1 MSMVNNHLLI
11 GTIAAVGIYWFAG
24 FFVPDPYISSTASFA
39 LLTFG
44 LITLLRYAP
53 AAWQVIAHG
62 KKLRDEEKGGSHL
75 AVLGTAML
83 ATGSVYVGI
92 FSLLWV
98 IAGQP
103 DYWLGTPSSGFGR
116 AIMAGGFWLMYA
128 SPDVV
133 RRDMRVPGLA
143 WLTVIVLASVLT
155 GIFLGSQLEIK

>member
-1 MSMVNNHLLI
+1 MVNNHILT
-11 GTIAAVGIYWFAG
+11 GTLAAVAIYWFAG

-44 LITLLRYAP
+44 TIVLLRYAP
-53 AAWQVIAHG
+53 VAWQVVFHG
-62 KKLRDEEKGGSHL
+62 RRLYDDGKDGSHL
-75 AVLGTAML
+75 AVLGTTLL
-83 ATGSVYVGI
+83 AAGSVYVGV

-103 DYWLGTPSSGFGR
+103 DYWLGTPTSGFGR
-116 AIMAGGFWLMYA
+116 AMMAGGFWLMYA

-155 GIFLGSQLEIK
+155 GIFLGSQLEIN